1 MALFLVLMFGMANFA
16 LHRAVLDSGPG
27 GATLGNPL
35 NAAIWLA
42 RDLAAAG
49 TPLKRGDL
57 LSLGSFT
64 RLLPPKPGL
73 AVKATYQGL
82 PGNPGVS
89 VRFR

>member
-1 MALFLVLMFGMANFA
+1 VSLTDGNGV
-16 LHRAVLDSGPG
+16 VLDSGKG
-27 GATLGNPL
+27 NATLGNPL

-42 RDLAAAG
+42 RDLAADHM
-49 TPLKRGDL
+49 PLKRGDL

-73 AVKATYQGL
+73 AVKATYEGL
-82 PGNPGVS
+82 PGKPGVS